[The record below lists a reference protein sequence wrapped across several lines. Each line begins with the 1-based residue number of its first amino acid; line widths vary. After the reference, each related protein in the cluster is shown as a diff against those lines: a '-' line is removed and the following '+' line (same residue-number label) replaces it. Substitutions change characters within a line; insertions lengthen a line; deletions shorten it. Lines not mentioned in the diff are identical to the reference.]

1 MMALGEFRK
10 SVTMVVWGVDISM
23 DLTDKEPMCRGPSEC
38 EIFARNDLDFQR
50 KIVLRKL
57 LGEVATNLMYAKPL

>member
-1 MMALGEFRK
+1 
-10 SVTMVVWGVDISM
+10 M